1 MQPHARTV
9 AVKVARLFCCE
20 LRSAHAPGALLP
32 VGSEQAAFRIGRL
45 APVACLPARQPAAFS
60 YAHD

>member
-1 MQPHARTV
+1 MQPLARTG
-9 AVKVARLFCCE
+9 AVKVAGPFCE
-20 LRSAHAPGALLP
+20 LRSAHAPRALLP